1 MDYFLGQPRSRR
13 TRCYLQLL
21 QSRSLWG
28 IRPSHEICL
37 SFMWW
42 IGVYFSAFAIF
53 IPFWANSQIV
63 CVDIFW
69 NFWTPGTKQVTFFL
83 PDEVFLDGSAEI
95 FFLKWELHPSN
106 WFRSGGKVATNQV
119 KGGIWSADIFNVLLP
134 SGHMLLIHVYIYIY
148 IFLKSILSS
157 SFLLTILHHQNAE
170 KHSAPLGQKTCWPSW
185 DLGICCFGRFTG
197 GPFPPDGSS
206 PGDSGVSP
214 EEVLQSLGHCAP
226 EYRTAGG
233 GWFFFLGGERRK
245 WDILQQK
252 HYQKKIH
259 VV

>member
-42 IGVYFSAFAIF
+42 IDVYFSAFAIF

-148 IFLKSILSS
+148 IYLFKKYFILIISFNHFTSPKCWKKFCTSGAKNMLAFLG
-157 SFLLTILHHQNAE
+157 
-170 KHSAPLGQKTCWPSW
+170 PW
-185 DLGICCFGRFTG
+185 DLLFRSLYR
-197 GPFPPDGSS
+197 GPLS
-206 PGDSGVSP
+206 P
-214 EEVLQSLGHCAP
+214 
-226 EYRTAGG
+226 
-233 GWFFFLGGERRK
+233 RRK
-245 WDILQQK
+245 LPRWFGCIPWRGPAIVRTLCSW
-252 HYQKKIH
+252 
-259 VV
+259 V